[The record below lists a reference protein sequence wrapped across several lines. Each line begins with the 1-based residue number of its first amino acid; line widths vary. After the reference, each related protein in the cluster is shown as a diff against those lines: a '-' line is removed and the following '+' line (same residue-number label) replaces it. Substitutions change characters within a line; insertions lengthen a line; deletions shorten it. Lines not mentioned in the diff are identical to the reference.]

1 MVLRALYI
9 HEEGTDLEKRNTGNR
24 DIYPN
29 IRDTRVSARV
39 VTHRVL
45 GIKDNYKTVQSIS
58 DLDDGYLRG
67 QHTPLDLAQSVRSE
81 LPD

>member
-9 HEEGTDLEKRNTGNR
+9 HEEGTRIGNEGGLGNR

-29 IRDTRVSARV
+29 IQYTRVSARV

-45 GIKDNYKTVQSIS
+45 GIKDNYKTV
-58 DLDDGYLRG
+58 
-67 QHTPLDLAQSVRSE
+67 
-81 LPD
+81 

>member
-1 MVLRALYI
+1 MALEDLYI
-9 HEEGTDLEKRNTGNR
+9 HEEDARIGKERSTGNR

-45 GIKDNYKTVQSIS
+45 GTKDNCKTVQSIS
-58 DLDDGYLRG
+58 DLDDSYLRG
-67 QHTPLDLAQSVRSE
+67 QHGVQQPHK
-81 LPD
+81 